1 MDQLNDSQIKEL
13 AKSLTS
19 KEAAQEILHNFLPL
33 LHTRLQSSNTGLRH
47 RRIDLLSRALLPSDF
62 KQWLPIE
69 TSGDGS
75 CLYNAVSLSLVG
87 DESLSALLR
96 MLTVSEL
103 FANAEFYANHPQI
116 KEFASASGYTNSA
129 IISIFLSE
137 QKSLATYN
145 GDCSKVVQAIQVL
158 AQETAEPSVYSR
170 QFHILSLASVVGK
183 PIFAAYPDIQSA
195 WAIKLACHGYFYP
208 RDVFASDV
216 NPETLKN
223 DAIFVMWTRTNRIPL
238 LGWEPNH
245 FVLLKEANSIPLT
258 KSYAQVVA
266 SGKPNIAAYSTFP
279 SKQTTGNTTYATPS
293 KKQLHPTCLCGRIQ
307 PTPLLPHPPSRSQQT
322 LHLPKST
329 LNLPRHLP
337 GRIRQTLQLPKIKP
351 HPPHPL
357 PGESQQTPLLPK
369 KGPTRPP
376 PHLTGRNRQT
386 PHLTKSTLR
395 PPHLPG
401 RSQQTSHLPKS
412 TLNLPRHLPGRNRQT
427 LQLPKIKPHPPH
439 PLPGESQQTPLL
451 PKKGPSCPPPHLTG
465 RNRQTPHLT
474 KSTLRPPH
482 LPGRSQQTSH
492 LPKSTL
498 NLPRHLPGR
507 IRHTLHL
514 PKSKPHPP
522 HLPRRP
528 QQIPSLPRSA
538 LHPTHLPGR
547 NRQAPLLQK
556 RKQTVI
562 VKNYTLEFTPPHE

>member
-1 MDQLNDSQIKEL
+1 MNDSQIKEL

-170 QFHILSLASVVGK
+170 QFHIFSLASVVGK

-293 KKQLHPTCLCGRIQ
+293 KKTATPDVPMWQNSTDPTS
-307 PTPLLPHPPSRSQQT
+307 PTPARQ
-322 LHLPKST
+322 KST
-329 LNLPRHLP
+329 N
-337 GRIRQTLQLPKIKP
+337 
-351 HPPHPL
+351 
-357 PGESQQTPLLPK
+357 
-369 KGPTRPP
+369 
-376 PHLTGRNRQT
+376 
-386 PHLTKSTLR
+386 
-395 PPHLPG
+395 
-401 RSQQTSHLPKS
+401 
-412 TLNLPRHLPGRNRQT
+412 
-427 LQLPKIKPHPPH
+427 
-439 PLPGESQQTPLL
+439 
-451 PKKGPSCPPPHLTG
+451 
-465 RNRQTPHLT
+465 
-474 KSTLRPPH
+474 
-482 LPGRSQQTSH
+482 
-492 LPKSTL
+492 
-498 NLPRHLPGR
+498 
-507 IRHTLHL
+507 
-514 PKSKPHPP
+514 
-522 HLPRRP
+522 
-528 QQIPSLPRSA
+528 
-538 LHPTHLPGR
+538 
-547 NRQAPLLQK
+547 
-556 RKQTVI
+556 
-562 VKNYTLEFTPPHE
+562 FTPPEKHAKFTTPPTWQNSSDSTTPENQASSTTPPAWRKSTDPTSPQKRSFTPPTTPNWQKLTNSTPHKKHATSTTPARQKSTKFTPSEKHAKSTTPPTWPNSSDSTPPEKQAPSTTPTSPTSTNPKPPKKCAASNTPPWQKSAGPTSPKKKTNSHSEKLHFGIYSTPRVRRVKRGSSTGKHSEDKRKLDEKENNRPMKNKNLLSFFTKQKKEDTPKYSV

>member
-47 RRIDLLSRALLPSDF
+47 RRIDLLSRALLSSHF

-145 GDCSKVVQAIQVL
+145 GDCSKVVPAIQVL

-223 DAIFVMWTRTNRIPL
+223 DAIFVMWTRNNRIPL

-293 KKQLHPTCLCGRIQ
+293 QKTATPDVPMWQNSTDPTS
-307 PTPLLPHPPSRSQQT
+307 PTPARQ
-322 LHLPKST
+322 KST
-329 LNLPRHLP
+329 N
-337 GRIRQTLQLPKIKP
+337 
-351 HPPHPL
+351 
-357 PGESQQTPLLPK
+357 
-369 KGPTRPP
+369 
-376 PHLTGRNRQT
+376 
-386 PHLTKSTLR
+386 
-395 PPHLPG
+395 
-401 RSQQTSHLPKS
+401 
-412 TLNLPRHLPGRNRQT
+412 
-427 LQLPKIKPHPPH
+427 
-439 PLPGESQQTPLL
+439 
-451 PKKGPSCPPPHLTG
+451 
-465 RNRQTPHLT
+465 
-474 KSTLRPPH
+474 
-482 LPGRSQQTSH
+482 
-492 LPKSTL
+492 
-498 NLPRHLPGR
+498 
-507 IRHTLHL
+507 
-514 PKSKPHPP
+514 
-522 HLPRRP
+522 
-528 QQIPSLPRSA
+528 
-538 LHPTHLPGR
+538 
-547 NRQAPLLQK
+547 
-556 RKQTVI
+556 
-562 VKNYTLEFTPPHE
+562 FTPPEKHAKFTTPPTWQNSSDYNSRKSSLIHHTPCLAKVNRPHFSPKKVLHAPHHT

>member
-47 RRIDLLSRALLPSDF
+47 RRIDLLSRALLSSDF

-183 PIFAAYPDIQSA
+183 PIFSAYPDIQSA

-223 DAIFVMWTRTNRIPL
+223 DAIFVMWTRNNRIPL

-293 KKQLHPTCLCGRIQ
+293 KKTATPDVPMWQNSTDPTS
-307 PTPLLPHPPSRSQQT
+307 PTPARQ
-322 LHLPKST
+322 KST
-329 LNLPRHLP
+329 NF
-337 GRIRQTLQLPKIKP
+337 T
-351 HPPHPL
+351 PPEKHAKFTTP
-357 PGESQQTPLLPK
+357 PTWQNSSDSTTPENQASSTTPLAWRKSTDPTSPK
-369 KGPTRPP
+369 KRSFTPPTTPNWQKSTNSTPHKKHATSTTPARQKSTNFTPSEKHAKSTTPPTWANSSDSTPPEKQAPSTTPNSPTSTNPKPPKKRAASNTPPWQKSAGPTSPKKKTNSHSEKLHFGIYSTPRVRRVKRGSSTGKHSEDKRKLDEKENNRPMKNKN
-376 PHLTGRNRQT
+376 L
-386 PHLTKSTLR
+386 LSFFTKQKKRIHRSTLGKGGSGVQNLSRR
-395 PPHLPG
+395 P
-401 RSQQTSHLPKS
+401 
-412 TLNLPRHLPGRNRQT
+412 LNERR
-427 LQLPKIKPHPPH
+427 
-439 PLPGESQQTPLL
+439 
-451 PKKGPSCPPPHLTG
+451 
-465 RNRQTPHLT
+465 
-474 KSTLRPPH
+474 
-482 LPGRSQQTSH
+482 
-492 LPKSTL
+492 
-498 NLPRHLPGR
+498 
-507 IRHTLHL
+507 
-514 PKSKPHPP
+514 
-522 HLPRRP
+522 RRP
-528 QQIPSLPRSA
+528 Q
-538 LHPTHLPGR
+538 
-547 NRQAPLLQK
+547 K
-556 RKQTVI
+556 R
-562 VKNYTLEFTPPHE
+562 L

>member
-293 KKQLHPTCLCGRIQ
+293 KKTATPDVPMWQNSTDPTS
-307 PTPLLPHPPSRSQQT
+307 PTPAQQ
-322 LHLPKST
+322 KST
-329 LNLPRHLP
+329 N
-337 GRIRQTLQLPKIKP
+337 
-351 HPPHPL
+351 
-357 PGESQQTPLLPK
+357 
-369 KGPTRPP
+369 
-376 PHLTGRNRQT
+376 
-386 PHLTKSTLR
+386 
-395 PPHLPG
+395 
-401 RSQQTSHLPKS
+401 
-412 TLNLPRHLPGRNRQT
+412 
-427 LQLPKIKPHPPH
+427 
-439 PLPGESQQTPLL
+439 
-451 PKKGPSCPPPHLTG
+451 
-465 RNRQTPHLT
+465 
-474 KSTLRPPH
+474 
-482 LPGRSQQTSH
+482 
-492 LPKSTL
+492 
-498 NLPRHLPGR
+498 
-507 IRHTLHL
+507 
-514 PKSKPHPP
+514 
-522 HLPRRP
+522 
-528 QQIPSLPRSA
+528 
-538 LHPTHLPGR
+538 
-547 NRQAPLLQK
+547 
-556 RKQTVI
+556 
-562 VKNYTLEFTPPHE
+562 FTPPEKHAKFTTPPTWQNSSDSTTPENQASSTTPPAWRKSTDPTSPQKRSYTPPTTPNWQKSTNSTPQKARYVHHTCPAEVNKLHTFRKAR